1 MQAVL
6 ILAHKDVN
14 QVVMLAQILR
24 KKFEVYIHFD
34 KKTVITETQTTK
46 LEKLGVKLFSKISV
60 MWGGWSIGEVAYLLM
75 KEALKNPK
83 IKTMHVISG
92 QDWPAQKVEDIYNFF
107 NLNPTK
113 IYMTYRKAKDVVKS
127 GEPTILWQKYYFNYD
142 KVNRR
147 TIFGKFYHRGLLLLQ
162 FLLKIDKFEK
172 LGIDMEIYTGANWMS
187 LPRDAVQYSVDF
199 LDTNLNFLEMLKTGC
214 FSDEF
219 WVQTILCNSSVFSKR
234 IVNQNYRFVKWEKK
248 NGSYPA
254 ILDKDDYDDILHSG
268 AFFMRKIS
276 LEISGEL
283 LNKMGA

>member
-14 QVVMLAQILR
+14 QVVMLAQKLR

-34 KKTVITETQTTK
+34 EKTVITETQTAK
-46 LEKLGVKLFSKISV
+46 LEKLGVKIFSKINV
-60 MWGGWSIGEVAYLLM
+60 MWGGWSIGEAAYLLM

-187 LPRDAVQYSVDF
+187 LPRDAVQYSVNF